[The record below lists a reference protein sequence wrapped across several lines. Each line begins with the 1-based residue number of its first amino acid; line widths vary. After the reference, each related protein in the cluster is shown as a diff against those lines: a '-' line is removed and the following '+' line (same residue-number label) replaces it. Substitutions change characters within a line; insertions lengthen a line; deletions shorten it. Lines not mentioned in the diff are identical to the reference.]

1 LNEGMTNSI
10 IDGSWYIRPD
20 GVEESVAAGGVV
32 ARVSGSQILI
42 AVAKEKDHPT
52 GVLPKGHVE
61 AGEEIEA
68 AARREIA
75 EEVGVERL
83 DLIVK
88 LDVKAR
94 LDFDKTE
101 WKLTHYFLYATDQID
116 VKPLEVDVHTE
127 MEWVP
132 LDPVPDL
139 FWPEQAELIRE
150 NMKEIKSSLLPK
162 A

>member
-1 LNEGMTNSI
+1 M
-10 IDGSWYIRPD
+10 IDASWYTRPD

-42 AVAKEKDHPT
+42 AVAKEKGHHT

-61 AGEEIEA
+61 AGEEIES

-83 DLIVK
+83 DLIAK

-101 WKLTHYFLYATDQID
+101 WKLTHYFLYVTDQVE
-116 VKPLEVDVHTE
+116 VKPLEAGVHTE
-127 MEWVP
+127 MAWVP
-132 LDPVPDL
+132 LDPLPDL

-150 NMKEIKSSLLPK
+150 HTEEIKSSLLPK